1 MGLLPHTLISPNKNS
16 GCIFPIDVG
25 LVWDCCKLPYH
36 SLAWQSSHT
45 IPIAHSIPMYG
56 NGMELYEI
64 RSFSIDVGLI
74 EPPIPFPYHSFAWQ
88 SSHTIPIAH
97 IIPISGN
104 CMELYEI
111 RSFPIDKTI
120 ESHYMASYG
129 FDMVGNVPYQK
140 HMKSIYG
147 P

>member
-1 MGLLPHTLISPNKNS
+1 
-16 GCIFPIDVG
+16 
-25 LVWDCCKLPYH
+25 
-36 SLAWQSSHT
+36 
-45 IPIAHSIPMYG
+45 
-56 NGMELYEI
+56 MELYEI

-74 EPPIPFPYHSFAWQ
+74 EPPIPFP
-88 SSHTIPIAH
+88 SHTIPIAH

-147 P
+147 PYMAHTTQFGKGGSNPNEVEFTMSEEMQLVLKYCGVNKLYL

>member
-1 MGLLPHTLISPNKNS
+1 M
-16 GCIFPIDVG
+16 
-25 LVWDCCKLPYH
+25 
-36 SLAWQSSHT
+36 
-45 IPIAHSIPMYG
+45 
-56 NGMELYEI
+56 
-64 RSFSIDVGLI
+64 GLI
-74 EPPIPFPYHSFAWQ
+74 EPPIPFSYHSFAWQ

-104 CMELYEI
+104 GMELYEI

-120 ESHYMASYG
+120 ERQHMASYG

-147 P
+147 PYMVHICPIPLSLVRVLVNLYEGN

>member
-1 MGLLPHTLISPNKNS
+1 M
-16 GCIFPIDVG
+16 
-25 LVWDCCKLPYH
+25 
-36 SLAWQSSHT
+36 
-45 IPIAHSIPMYG
+45 
-56 NGMELYEI
+56 
-64 RSFSIDVGLI
+64 GLI

-104 CMELYEI
+104 RMELYKI

-120 ESHYMASYG
+120 ERQYMPSYG

-140 HMKSIYG
+140 LVKFLYG